1 MTLKDFLIF
10 IRWKNVILISM
21 IMFLIKFALFE
32 KFELNVTLDNFHYF
46 LLTISTVFIAIA
58 GYIIN
63 DIYDVKA
70 DEINKPNRLFV
81 GKKIGR
87 TQAYNLF
94 IAFNSVGLL
103 IGMYLSHHIGHT
115 SYFIIYVLTSL
126 LLYQYAKQLK
136 RIFIVSNVLVSFVV
150 FLSIALPS
158 VFDLLP
164 VTNAFNES
172 KQMVG
177 FKLLLLFAVFGFFL
191 TLLREI
197 VKDMEDI
204 KGDAEIEAR
213 TIPIVL
219 GIKKTKAI
227 LGIITLFLFMAIV
240 YFAYMLMN
248 FDLSASIYLSIFV
261 AIPLVYFVLDL
272 WKTKDKKGFHRSSGI
287 LKLIMLM
294 GILTILLI

>member
-1 MTLKDFLIF
+1 
-10 IRWKNVILISM
+10 
-21 IMFLIKFALFE
+21 
-32 KFELNVTLDNFHYF
+32 
-46 LLTISTVFIAIA
+46 
-58 GYIIN
+58 
-63 DIYDVKA
+63 
-70 DEINKPNRLFV
+70 
-81 GKKIGR
+81 
-87 TQAYNLF
+87 
-94 IAFNSVGLL
+94 
-103 IGMYLSHHIGHT
+103 
-115 SYFIIYVLTSL
+115 
-126 LLYQYAKQLK
+126 
-136 RIFIVSNVLVSFVV
+136 
-150 FLSIALPS
+150 
-158 VFDLLP
+158 
-164 VTNAFNES
+164 
-172 KQMVG
+172 MVG
-177 FKLLLLFAVFGFFL
+177 FKLSLLFAVFGFFL

-197 VKDMEDI
+197 VKDMEDV

-240 YFAYMLMN
+240 YFAYMLMD